1 MKQLVGR
8 FAPSPSGRM
17 HLGNVLCAL
26 LSWLSAR
33 SQNGGY
39 VLRIEDLDPDRCPRS
54 YADLIEDDLTW
65 LGLDWDAGGSRA
77 GRTAP
82 TTRASAPKFT
92 STILICSSKRD

>member
-65 LGLDWDAGGSRA
+65 LGLDWDARSEERRVGKECRSRWS
-77 GRTAP
+77 P
-82 TTRASAPKFT
+82 YH
-92 STILICSSKRD
+92 